1 MMEIKRQEV
10 QEDRDFIRQKVV
22 EHNRSSLPEQEEN
35 PYGNTSFMARDEEGE
50 IIGGITGTY
59 FWQHM
64 HIDFLWVDPAQQG
77 SGIAAKLMAR
87 MEQYAR
93 ELECRLMTVDTF
105 SFQAPGFYRKQ
116 GFREFGV
123 LADHPAGHSQHYFEK
138 RLTEEV
144 E

>member
-1 MMEIKRQEV
+1 MKITQQEI

-22 EHNRSSLPEQEEN
+22 EHNRKSLPEQQEK
-35 PYGNTSFMARDEEGE
+35 PYGNTSFIARNDNGE

-59 FWQHM
+59 FWEHM
-64 HIDFLWVDPAQQG
+64 HIDFLWVDPAGQG
-77 SGIAAKLMAR
+77 SGIAAKLMAE

-93 ELECRLMTVDTF
+93 GLKCRLMTVDTF

-123 LADHPAGHSQHYFEK
+123 IEDHPEGHSQHYFEK
-138 RLTEEV
+138 RLTE
-144 E
+144 

>member
-1 MMEIKRQEV
+1 MEIMQQDV
-10 QEDRDFIRQKVV
+10 QKDRDFIRQKVV
-22 EHNRSSLPEQEEN
+22 EHNRKSLPEQWEKA
-35 PYGNTSFMARDEEGE
+35 YGNTEFIARNDDGE

-77 SGIAAKLMAR
+77 KGIAAQLMGR

-93 ELECRLMTVDTF
+93 DLKCRQITLDTF

-116 GFREFGV
+116 GFREFGR
-123 LADHPAGHSQHYFEK
+123 LEDHPAGHSQHYFEK
-138 RLTEEV
+138 RLSE
-144 E
+144 